1 MDFIVG
7 LPPTRR
13 QNDSIWAMVDRMI
26 KSVHYIPVKS
36 TYSAEDYAKVY
47 VYDIVSLHFVRL
59 SIISNRGTQL
69 TSRFW
74 RSFQKVLGI
83 RVKLSTTFHPQTDGQ
98 AERTIQTLEDML
110 RPSITDFKGYWD
122 KYFPLVEFA
131 YNSSFHSSVSMAPY
145 QAFYDRICRS
155 PIGLFEVGEPLLL
168 GPDFIYE
175 TLEKV
180 YIIRNRL

>member
-98 AERTIQTLEDML
+98 AERTIHTLEDML
-110 RPSITDFKGYWD
+110 RSCIIDFKG
-122 KYFPLVEFA
+122 
-131 YNSSFHSSVSMAPY
+131 N
-145 QAFYDRICRS
+145 
-155 PIGLFEVGEPLLL
+155 
-168 GPDFIYE
+168 
-175 TLEKV
+175 
-180 YIIRNRL
+180 